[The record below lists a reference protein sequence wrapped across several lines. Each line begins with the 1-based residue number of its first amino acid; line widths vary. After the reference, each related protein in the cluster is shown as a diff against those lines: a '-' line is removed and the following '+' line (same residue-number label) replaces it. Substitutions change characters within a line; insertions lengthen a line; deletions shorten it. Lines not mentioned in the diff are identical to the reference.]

1 MTVLATLRDGR
12 IIAKASITRTA
23 IAANTATALSAT
35 ITDLKK
41 VEDILQCNLD
51 SDANAALHV
60 SGTSISGN
68 VVGVTV
74 TPAAGTTVGGYI
86 IAIGF

>member
-1 MTVLATLRDGR
+1 MTVLATLKDGR

-23 IAANTATALSAT
+23 MAANTPTALSAT
-35 ITDLKK
+35 ITDLRK
-41 VEDILQCNLD
+41 VEDILTVNLL

-60 SGTSISGN
+60 SGTSVSGN

-74 TPAAGTTVGGYI
+74 NAAAGTTVGGEI
-86 IAIGF
+86 IALGF

>member
-1 MTVLATLRDGR
+1 MTVLATLKDGR
-12 IIAKASITRTA
+12 IIAKASITRTP
-23 IAANTATALSAT
+23 IAANAATALSAT
-35 ITDLKK
+35 ITDLRT
-41 VEDILQCNLD
+41 VEDLLQLNLT

-60 SGTSISGN
+60 SGISVYGN

-74 TPAAGTTVGGYI
+74 TPATGTTVGGYM